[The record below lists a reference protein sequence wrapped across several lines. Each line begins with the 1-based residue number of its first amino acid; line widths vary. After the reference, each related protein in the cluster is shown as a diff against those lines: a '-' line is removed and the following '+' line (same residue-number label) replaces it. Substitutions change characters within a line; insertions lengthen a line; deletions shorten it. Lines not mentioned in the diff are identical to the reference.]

1 MPSAASRKPDAAPP
15 NVEDAAKSWVDL
27 KQRIKVLSDERA
39 GLTKQLKEIEKTLR
53 AHLEASETQTI
64 VVDGHTIG
72 LVTSVK
78 EQQQ

>member
-1 MPSAASRKPDAAPP
+1 MPPASSRKQEAAPP
-15 NVEDAAKSWVDL
+15 NVEDAAKAWVDL

-39 GLTKQLKEIEKTLR
+39 GLSKQVKELEKTLR

-78 EQQQ
+78 EQ